1 MKFWNDLNKTLTD
14 GQSTNVTTGLFAGT
28 YTRRGEAGFW
38 TNLQHP
44 NGSDSI
50 ALDELCKTLA
60 SR

>member
-1 MKFWNDLNKTLTD
+1 MEFWKALNKTLKDGESTD
-14 GQSTNVTTGLFAGT
+14 VTSGLFAGT
-28 YTRRGEAGFW
+28 YTRRGEAGRW

-44 NGSDSI
+44 RGDEAV